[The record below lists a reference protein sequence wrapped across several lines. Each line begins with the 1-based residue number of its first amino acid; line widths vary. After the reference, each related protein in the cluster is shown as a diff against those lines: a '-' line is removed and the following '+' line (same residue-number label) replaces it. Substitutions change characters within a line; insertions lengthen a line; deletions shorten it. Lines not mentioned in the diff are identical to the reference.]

1 MEMTDQ
7 VQAIYP
13 RILTEQKPVWP
24 EGKGSSSPPSQPLY
38 NNAEGTFYESNL
50 TLTLATRIRT
60 NPTPRPIGKSST
72 VWSRAERLAK
82 LYTAGFQGHGVFLF
96 PCNAKT

>member
-1 MEMTDQ
+1 MEMTGQ
-7 VQAIYP
+7 VQAICP
-13 RILTEQKPVWP
+13 RILTEQKSAWT

-38 NNAEGTFYESNL
+38 SNAKGKFYESVLN
-50 TLTLATRIRT
+50 LATRIRT